1 MVELIVDHLICGCW
15 GRPGTLGIELLGGV
29 VATVVRSCAKIGSA
43 NVNLV
48 IVS

>member
-1 MVELIVDHLICGCW
+1 MVVGGDLAHLEL
-15 GRPGTLGIELLGGV
+15 RLLGGV